1 MAAKKSK
8 SSVYNNADKV
18 LDRMFDG
25 GRKMPAAKPGRSE
38 AANDNTFLTRMD
50 ASGPTAPKKARR
62 RGK

>member
-8 SSVYNNADKV
+8 WSVYNDSDKV

-25 GRKMPAAKPGRSE
+25 GREMPAAKPGRSE
-38 AANDNTFLTRMD
+38 PANSNTFLTRMD
-50 ASGPTAPKKARR
+50 ANGTKGKKASRK